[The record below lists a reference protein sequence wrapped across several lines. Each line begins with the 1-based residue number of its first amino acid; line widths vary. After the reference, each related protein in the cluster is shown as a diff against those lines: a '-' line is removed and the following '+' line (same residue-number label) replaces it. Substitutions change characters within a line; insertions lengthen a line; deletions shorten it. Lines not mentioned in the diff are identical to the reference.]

1 MKRINYLFIIL
12 ASSGFSL
19 LVTPTFAATTSQ
31 EEAISRGEYVFHIG
45 GCASCHTQDQPLAGG
60 VELATPFGVF
70 IGPNIS
76 PDNQYGI
83 GGWSNAQFIKAMRE
97 GVSPKGEH
105 YYPAF
110 PYTSYVN
117 MPEQDLL
124 DLKSYLDA
132 QEPVSAATLPHKLKF
147 PYNQRTLLGVW
158 KLLNTTDKWVPDPN
172 QSAIWNRGGYLA
184 NGPSHCTQCHSP
196 RNFIGGLQVEA
207 GMVGNKQGPEGES
220 VPPLLGMSEAGFG
233 MWTKEDIA
241 FSLEIG
247 MTPEGDFLG
256 GSMSHVL
263 ENTTGKMTA
272 EDIEALST
280 YLYLLNNP

>member
-1 MKRINYLFIIL
+1 VKRIKYLFIIL
-12 ASSGFSL
+12 ASSGFAL

-45 GCASCHTQDQPLAGG
+45 GCASCHTQDQPLEGG
-60 VELATPFGVF
+60 VELVTPFGVF

-76 PDNQYGI
+76 PDNQHGI

-117 MPEQDLL
+117 MLEQDLL

-132 QEPVSAATLPHKLKF
+132 QEPVSKSTLPHKLKF
-147 PYNQRTLLGVW
+147 PYNQRTLLGIW
-158 KLLNTTDKWVPDPN
+158 KLLNTTNKWVPDPN
-172 QSAIWNRGGYLA
+172 QSAMWNRGGYLA

-207 GMVGNKQGPEGES
+207 GLVGNKQGPEGES
-220 VPPLLGMSEAGFG
+220 VPPLLGVSEAGFG
-233 MWTKEDIA
+233 TWTKEDIA

-263 ENTTGKMTA
+263 ENTTGKMTT
-272 EDIEALST
+272 EDIEALAT

>member
-1 MKRINYLFIIL
+1 MKRIKYLFIIL
-12 ASSGFSL
+12 ASSGFLL

-45 GCASCHTQDQPLAGG
+45 GCASCHTLDQPLAGG

-76 PDNQYGI
+76 PDNQHGI

-132 QEPVSAATLPHKLKF
+132 QEPVSVATLPHKLKF

>member
-1 MKRINYLFIIL
+1 MKRIKYLFIIL
-12 ASSGFSL
+12 ASSGFLL

-45 GCASCHTQDQPLAGG
+45 GCASCHTQEQPLAGG
-60 VELATPFGVF
+60 VELVTPFGVF

-76 PDNQYGI
+76 PDNQHGI

-97 GVSPKGEH
+97 GVSPEGEH

-158 KLLNTTDKWVPDPN
+158 KLLNTTDQWVPDPN
-172 QSAIWNRGGYLA
+172 QSAMWNRGGYLA

-207 GMVGNKQGPEGES
+207 GMVGNKQGPKGES
-220 VPPLLGMSEAGFG
+220 VPPLLDMSEAGFG
-233 MWTKEDIA
+233 MWTREDIA
-241 FSLEIG
+241 FFLEIG

>member
-1 MKRINYLFIIL
+1 MKTLR
-12 ASSGFSL
+12 G
-19 LVTPTFAATTSQ
+19 AA
-31 EEAISRGEYVFHIG
+31 A
-45 GCASCHTQDQPLAGG
+45 
-60 VELATPFGVF
+60 
-70 IGPNIS
+70 
-76 PDNQYGI
+76 
-83 GGWSNAQFIKAMRE
+83 
-97 GVSPKGEH
+97 
-105 YYPAF
+105 
-110 PYTSYVN
+110 
-117 MPEQDLL
+117 
-124 DLKSYLDA
+124 LK
-132 QEPVSAATLPHKLKF
+132 
-147 PYNQRTLLGVW
+147 
-158 KLLNTTDKWVPDPN
+158 
-172 QSAIWNRGGYLA
+172 
-184 NGPSHCTQCHSP
+184 
-196 RNFIGGLQVEA
+196 VEA